1 MNDLSTHL
9 KKTGKEQIKSK
20 KKRKEIINKQN
31 SMNYENGKQQRGKLA
46 L

>member
-20 KKRKEIINKQN
+20 KKKEGNNKQTELN
-31 SMNYENGKQQRGKLA
+31 EL
-46 L
+46 